1 MHNSLDCCHYSV
13 FVMLCCFRWKSS
25 SKQMCWGHLSILKFV
40 SFSKN
45 RTTKLAPAFS
55 NNSHSFSLSHKQIRT
70 RSFSHLFLFLVKF
83 IARLS
88 VLNIYIY
95 VCLCVCAFQFCFF
108 VPLELRTCAIRDTYI
123 SFSRKKRGEFK
134 WAGLSRCLS

>member
-55 NNSHSFSLSHKQIRT
+55 NNSHSFSLSHIQIRT

-88 VLNIYIY
+88 VLNIVYMSVCVCVLSNFVFCSIGAPNVRYKRYIY
-95 VCLCVCAFQFCFF
+95 IFF
-108 VPLELRTCAIRDTYI
+108 PQ
-123 SFSRKKRGEFK
+123 KKRRIQM
-134 WAGLSRCLS
+134 SRTI